1 MPICITSPSV
11 MRADAEDN
19 IRKISISPVLTISS
33 KARANRKSPTRTEAS
48 FPHIALAVSRPRLF
62 SDWSITS
69 SCSSVA
75 LWINSTAA
83 ARCKAASGI
92 CLSNGFGPLVLFRP
106 VSFRP
111 DRAPIRVSIGR
122 MRLPPAAIRCP
133 ASSGISGTSD
143 PIFSR
148 ITLFTSAI
156 ALSHRRTIPSREG
169 AASAAGGLF
178 GASVFSMKC
187 YLRRIAIGGK

>member
-1 MPICITSPSV
+1 MPTMLICITSPSV
-11 MRADAEDN
+11 MRADAEDS

-33 KARANRKSPTRTEAS
+33 NARANRKSPTRTEAS
-48 FPHIALAVSRPRLF
+48 FPHIALAVSRPRRF

-83 ARCKAASGI
+83 ARCKAAIGI
-92 CLSNGFGPLVLFRP
+92 LFSNGSGPLL
-106 VSFRP
+106 SLRP

-122 MRLPPAAIRCP
+122 IRLPPAAIRCP

-156 ALSHRRTIPSREG
+156 AASHRRTIPSKEG
-169 AASAAGGLF
+169 AASAKGGLF
-178 GASVFSMKC
+178 VACVLSMKC
-187 YLRRIAIGGK
+187 YLRRIAIWGK